1 MPCLISYMCC
11 PATGCSRV
19 PCIYYLIYRSC
30 SNNHYHYLLQNQA
43 TSDSLWVNLQV
54 ILQQAAV
61 LRCTAEVFFNPN
73 RYLIPP
79 VINEKNAYEH
89 TRKVAVETL
98 GEENVLLLQSPL
110 MAAEDF
116 AYYLG
121 KIPGAMQLI
130 GVDYPSN
137 RSKAGMVHSP
147 EFFPDE
153 GVLPIGAAL
162 HANIAMSYL
171 EMAATN
177 QKEHATS

>member
-1 MPCLISYMCC
+1 
-11 PATGCSRV
+11 
-19 PCIYYLIYRSC
+19 
-30 SNNHYHYLLQNQA
+30 LLQNQA

-61 LRCTAEVFFNPN
+61 LRCTAEVFFDLG
-73 RYLIPP
+73 RLSTPP

-89 TRKVAVETL
+89 MRKVATETL

-110 MAAEDF
+110 MASEDF

-121 KIPGAMQLI
+121 EIPGAMQLI

-153 GVLPIGAAL
+153 DALPVGAAL
-162 HANIAMSYL
+162 HANIAISYL
-171 EMAATN
+171 EMAAAN